1 MIATPPGGER
11 VTGPES
17 AAQGVAAAA
26 KSLATLEAHAVLLR
40 AEVAGLEGVLANLR
54 ARRPTGNGDDLREA
68 NGQLVLAALRAQVV
82 AEAAERHRDEAAR
95 AGQRD
100 PLTGLPNRASMRDR
114 LRIALAAAQRQ
125 GTHVAVLFIDVD
137 RFKLINDSFGH
148 PVGDRV
154 LQVLA
159 RRLEANLRENDA
171 VGRYG
176 GEEFLVL
183 LDDLATTD
191 DVPGIVETVQGVLA
205 QPETIAGHG
214 IELSASIGIAFY
226 PDDATD
232 AAALIACADAAMYRA
247 KRRGPGGYEF
257 CHDIERDT
265 AGAPIINADAVG
277 LPADPRLPGHAGSRA
292 RQEALQEANG
302 LLVASALLAQ
312 AQQTL
317 AVDAHALALGSMATA
332 AHELRN
338 PLTPIRLAAGM
349 LGGARDDLVRFTRL
363 RDIIEAEVVHI
374 ARLVDDLVDGSRV
387 VSGKLR
393 LECADIELTAVL
405 ETAVLT
411 CRPVI
416 ESRQQQLLVDLPA
429 GDAMPLHADHTRLVQ
444 VFTNLLDN
452 ASKYTPEGGR
462 IRLVAACSSDA
473 LTVTVHDNGI
483 GIPADALPHIFDIF
497 VQDAAAAALRPG
509 GLGIGLAIVRELVE
523 SHGGTVVGS
532 SSGTGLGSTFTVTL
546 PSRDDP
552 AGQTA
557 TA

>member
-1 MIATPPGGER
+1 M
-11 VTGPES
+11 TGARS
-17 AAQGVAAAA
+17 TARGVAAATQ
-26 KSLATLEAHAVLLR
+26 SLATLEAHAVLLR
-40 AEVAGLEGVLANLR
+40 AEVAGLEAVLASLR
-54 ARRPTGNGDDLREA
+54 ERVPLHSDSDLLEA

-100 PLTGLPNRASMRDR
+100 PLTELSNRASMHNR
-114 LRIALAAAQRQ
+114 LRLALASAQRRN
-125 GTHVAVLFIDVD
+125 THLAVLFIDVD
-137 RFKLINDSFGH
+137 RFKQINDTFGH

-154 LQVLA
+154 LQCVA
-159 RRLEANLRENDA
+159 RRLEASVRETDT

-183 LDDLATTD
+183 LDDLASTD
-191 DVPGIVETVQGVLA
+191 AVSRTVETLLDVLA
-205 QPETIAGHG
+205 RPESIAGHTV
-214 IELSASIGIAFY
+214 ELSASIGIALY

-232 AAALIACADAAMYRA
+232 AAALIACSDAAMYRA

-257 CHDIERDT
+257 CHDVERDADGAPIVHVEA
-265 AGAPIINADAVG
+265 AGAPADRR
-277 LPADPRLPGHAGSRA
+277 PAGHAGTLA
-292 RQEALQEANG
+292 RHEALQEANG

-312 AQQTL
+312 AQETL
-317 AVDAHALALGSMATA
+317 AVDAHARVLGSMATA

-349 LGGARDDLVRFTRL
+349 LGGARDDLLRFTRL
-363 RDIIEAEVVHI
+363 RDVIEAEVVHI
-374 ARLVDDLVDGSRV
+374 SRLVDDLVDGSRV

-393 LECADIELTAVL
+393 LDCADTELAPVL

-411 CRPVI
+411 CRPAM
-416 ESRQQQLLVDLPA
+416 ESRHQQLLVDLPP

-462 IRLVAACSSDA
+462 IRLVAARSSGA
-473 LTVTVHDNGI
+473 LTVSVHDTGI
-483 GIPADALPHIFDIF
+483 GIPAEALPRIFDIF

-532 SSGTGLGSTFTVTL
+532 SGGTGLGSTFTVTL
-546 PSRDDP
+546 SPRDD
-552 AGQTA
+552 ASGQAA
-557 TA
+557 TP